1 MNDQRVK
8 SILKDPFNV
17 ETNNEKPESAKN
29 MYWPEFQSSKR
40 IIQCAAKA
48 MLVVSSQSSASCV
61 AFLIC
66 VWRAQAGAL
75 T

>member
-1 MNDQRVK
+1 
-8 SILKDPFNV
+8 
-17 ETNNEKPESAKN
+17 
-29 MYWPEFQSSKR
+29 MYWPEFLPSER

-61 AFLIC
+61 ALLIC